1 MKRSVFL
8 CLFEI
13 PIFEYSETLLKSM
26 HIGDEQSMSD
36 SVLEFQNVSFRYP
49 NSEFRIVDSL
59 NFTIQDGEFI
69 SIVGASGSG
78 KSTLFRL
85 ITGLEQETTG
95 SILVNGQNQ
104 ENRLGKVGYM
114 PQQDLLLPWRTII
127 DNASLP
133 LELKGL
139 KKSQAVEQARELLE
153 EFGLKGVEQH
163 YPSDLSG
170 GMKQR
175 VSFLRTVLSGSNL
188 LLLDEPFSALDA
200 ITRLSMQEWLL
211 SQWQKRKH
219 TILFITHDVNE
230 ALFLSHRI
238 FIVADKPI
246 KRLEEVRVPLGRPRS
261 QSDLNTKELL
271 ELKENLLDQLRLKV
285 EI

>member
-1 MKRSVFL
+1 M
-8 CLFEI
+8 
-13 PIFEYSETLLKSM
+13 SE
-26 HIGDEQSMSD
+26 
-36 SVLEFQNVSFRYP
+36 SVLEFQNVSFSYP
-49 NSEFRIVDSL
+49 NSEFSLVDSL

-85 ITGLEQETTG
+85 ITGLEQETKG
-95 SILVNGQNQ
+95 SILINGQNL

-133 LELKGL
+133 LELKGM
-139 KKSQAVEQARELLE
+139 KKSQALKQAQELLE
-153 EFGLKGVEQH
+153 EFGLKGVEQRF
-163 YPSDLSG
+163 PSDLSG

-175 VSFLRTVLSGSNL
+175 VSFLRSVLSGSNV

-211 SQWQKRKH
+211 DQWQKRKH

-238 FIVADKPI
+238 FIVSDTPM
-246 KRLEEVRVPLGRPRS
+246 KRLEEVHVPLGRPRS
-261 QSDLNTKELL
+261 QSDLNTQEML
-271 ELKENLLDQLRLKV
+271 ELKEYLLEQLRLTV

>member
-1 MKRSVFL
+1 
-8 CLFEI
+8 
-13 PIFEYSETLLKSM
+13 
-26 HIGDEQSMSD
+26 MSD
-36 SVLEFQNVSFRYP
+36 SVLEFQNVSFSYP
-49 NSEFRIVDSL
+49 NSESRIVDSL
-59 NFTIQDGEFI
+59 NFTIQKGEFI

-95 SILVNGQNQ
+95 SILVNGQN
-104 ENRLGKVGYM
+104 EKNRLGKVGYM

-175 VSFLRTVLSGSNL
+175 VSFLRSVLSGSNV

-211 SQWQKRKH
+211 GQWQKRKH

-230 ALFLSHRI
+230 ALFLSDRI
-238 FIVADKPI
+238 FIVCDKPM
-246 KRLEEVRVPLGRPRS
+246 KKLEEVRIPLGRPRC
-261 QSDLNTKELL
+261 QSDLNKPEIL
-271 ELKENLLDQLRLKV
+271 ELKDYLLDQLRLKV
-285 EI
+285 EV

>member
-1 MKRSVFL
+1 MND
-8 CLFEI
+8 
-13 PIFEYSETLLKSM
+13 P
-26 HIGDEQSMSD
+26 
-36 SVLEFQNVSFRYP
+36 VLEFQNVSFNYS
-49 NSEFRIVDSL
+49 NSAILDSL

-95 SILVNGQNQ
+95 SILINGQNQ
-104 ENRLGKVGYM
+104 DNRLGTVGYM

-211 SQWQKRKH
+211 EQWQKRKH

-230 ALFLSHRI
+230 ALFLSDRI
-238 FIVADKPI
+238 FIVADKPM
-246 KRLEEVRVPLGRPRS
+246 KRLEEVRVPLGRPRC
-261 QSDLNTKELL
+261 QSDLNKQEIL
-271 ELKENLLDQLRLKV
+271 ELKEYLLDQLRLKV